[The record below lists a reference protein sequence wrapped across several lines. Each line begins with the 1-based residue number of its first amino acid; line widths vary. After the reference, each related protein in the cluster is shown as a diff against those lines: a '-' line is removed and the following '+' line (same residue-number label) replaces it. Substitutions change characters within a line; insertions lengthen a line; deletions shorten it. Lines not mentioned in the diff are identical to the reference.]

1 MALGAPRPRF
11 DPGLAIA
18 LRQQLEEG
26 LGAVAEE
33 LSEPLW
39 VSKRDLGQVHACEG
53 YHQAEKQE
61 RFAWNARTAEGTVVH
76 RALQL
81 SISARPEVPALA
93 LVDRAL
99 ESLRADETRTSL
111 RPWLLTVGE
120 LELAEVRARA
130 AHTVV
135 TFRECWPPLLPAWQ
149 PRTETLIGADVCE
162 GRVMLRGRAD
172 LVLGVARGDEARS
185 LIVDLKTG
193 RPHPGHADDLRFYAL
208 VQTLRVGVPPFR
220 VASYYLDTA
229 MFQAEDVTP
238 EVLGIAARR
247 TVDGVLRLARLY
259 LGEPPELSPG
269 TVCGWCRERATCP
282 AVDDV
287 AVVADVEPA

>member
-11 DPGLAIA
+11 DPDLALT
-18 LRQQLEEG
+18 LREDLEDR
-26 LGAVAEE
+26 LAAVAEA

-39 VSKRDLGQVHACEG
+39 VSKRDLAQVHACEG
-53 YHQAEKQE
+53 HHQAEKEE
-61 RFAWNARTAEGTVVH
+61 RFAWSARTAEGTVVH

-81 SISARPEVPALA
+81 SMSARPEVPALA

-99 ESLRADETRTSL
+99 DSLRADETRTSL
-111 RPWLLTVGE
+111 APWLAGVDE

-135 TFRECWPPLLPAWQ
+135 SFRECWPPLRPAWQ
-149 PRTETLIGADVCE
+149 PRTEAPIGAEVCD
-162 GRVMLRGRAD
+162 GRIILRGRPD

-193 RPHPGHADDLRFYAL
+193 RPRSSHADDLRFYAL

-229 MFQAEDVTP
+229 TFQAEDVDA
-238 EVLGIAARR
+238 EVLAIAVGR
-247 TVDGVLRLARLY
+247 TVDGVMRLVRLQA
-259 LGEPPELSPG
+259 GEPPRLAPG
-269 TVCGWCRERATCP
+269 PTCAWCRARATCP
-282 AVDDV
+282 AAEKAGAVDDV
-287 AVVADVEPA
+287 EP

>member
-11 DPGLAIA
+11 DPGLATE
-18 LRQQLEEG
+18 LRQQLEDG
-26 LGAVAEE
+26 LATVAEE

-99 ESLRADETRTSL
+99 DSLRVDETRTSL
-111 RPWLLTVGE
+111 RPWLLAADE

-130 AHTVV
+130 AETVV

-162 GRVMLRGRAD
+162 GRVVLRGRAD

-193 RPHPGHADDLRFYAL
+193 RPRAGHADDLRFYAL
-208 VQTLRVGVPPFR
+208 VQTLKVGVPPFR

-229 MFQAEDVTP
+229 TFQAEDVTA
-238 EVLGIAARR
+238 EVLGIAVRR
-247 TVDGVLRLARLY
+247 AVDGVLRLVRLG
-259 LGEPPELSPG
+259 LGKPAELSPG
-269 TVCGWCRERATCP
+269 PVCAWCRDRTTCP
-282 AVDDV
+282 AVD
-287 AVVADVEPA
+287 AAAPLADDEPA